1 MRFQFKTSGSK
12 RLTRSFEHGDVLA
25 PVGWFT
31 IFQDRA
37 MNANTSDKSKNQNG
51 VAGVNPYME
60 GKPSNTLKKGT
71 KTLITSAQ
79 IVATSP
85 IQRMNSKSLRNE
97 AIVTSEDETTAAK
110 PQRIDLTQFEDI
122 PKQMEIKWHEHPI
135 YGARYLIQISEPET
149 PWVVGAVVPDF
160 ELHDDYAKDKIE
172 QEKMAKLFA
181 ATPNLIAELK
191 RCYEMIDKMQG
202 NVPYVEHC
210 EECGATDGGEAEG
223 CDYCGITHYRSKPRG
238 FLHRDSPKW

>member
-51 VAGVNPYME
+51 VAGANPYME

-71 KTLITSAQ
+71 KTLITPAQ

-97 AIVTSEDETTAAK
+97 AIVTSKMKQHGAMDK
-110 PQRIDLTQFEDI
+110 RIDLGAQCAEREG
-122 PKQMEIKWHEHPI
+122 MSGIKP
-135 YGARYLIQISEPET
+135 YGKVTTIRGRN
-149 PWVVGAVVPDF
+149 VV
-160 ELHDDYAKDKIE
+160 L
-172 QEKMAKLFA
+172 
-181 ATPNLIAELK
+181 
-191 RCYEMIDKMQG
+191 CYEEIDSFLSNAPPVINHIILTMVSSIIETVQDDSLMYEYREDMQ
-202 NVPYVEHC
+202 EHC
-210 EECGATDGGEAEG
+210 IECMALMKQ
-223 CDYCGITHYRSKPRG
+223 SKRIVS
-238 FLHRDSPKW
+238 D